1 VSVTVILFFMLIAV
15 VFWISSLHDRPDFER
30 QPRRVPEGSGE
41 ISPEFA
47 VAAPHERR
55 RTEAS

>member
-30 QPRRVPEGSGE
+30 RSK
-41 ISPEFA
+41 A
-47 VAAPHERR
+47 VR
-55 RTEAS
+55 EAGAREAEVT